1 MSAPGQLPLGF
12 THDAA
17 FGAEDF
23 MPASSNRDALAW
35 LERWPDWPGP
45 ALILHGPPGAG
56 KSHLAAIWRVRSKAM
71 VLDRAQLGTTL
82 ELDPS
87 SCYLIDPAE
96 PVVDEVALLQLYNRL
111 REEKGFLLL
120 TARRPAGQ
128 WGLGLPDLA
137 SRLAA
142 APSVAIGAPDD
153 GLLAAL
159 FLKLFDDRQLQVPE
173 PVIRYLLIHMER
185 SFAAA
190 RQLVDELDRL
200 SLARQRPIT
209 VPLARLALDTPAFW
223 QEG

>member
-1 MSAPGQLPLGF
+1 MSAPGQLPLSF
-12 THDAA
+12 THDSA

-23 MPASSNRDALAW
+23 MPAASNRDALAW
-35 LERWPDWPGP
+35 LERWPAWSGP

-56 KSHLAAIWRVRSKAM
+56 KSHLASIWRVRSEATI
-71 VLDRAQLGTTL
+71 LDRAQLGATL

-87 SCYLIDPAE
+87 QSYLVDPAE

-111 REEKGFLLL
+111 REENGHLLL
-120 TARRPAGQ
+120 TARRPVPQ
-128 WGLGLPDLA
+128 WGLKLPDLA
-137 SRLAA
+137 SRLTA

-159 FLKLFDDRQLQVPE
+159 FLKMFDDRQLQVPE

-209 VPLARLALDTPAFW
+209 VPLARLALDPPAVRRD
-223 QEG
+223 G